1 MIKITKKGVKI
12 KTTSKQIDDEMM
24 NLCIALVLTIGKEK
38 TNNLLEKGLQMI
50 NPISYKDIVRKK

>member
-50 NPISYKDIVRKK
+50 NPISYKDIVRKN

>member
-12 KTTSKQIDDEMM
+12 KTTSEQIEDEMM
-24 NLCIALVLTIGKEK
+24 KLCMALVLTIGKEK

>member
-12 KTTSKQIDDEMM
+12 KTTSKQIEDEMM
-24 NLCIALVLTIGKEK
+24 NLCLSLVLTLGKEK

>member
-50 NPISYKDIVRKK
+50 NPIRYKDIVRKN